1 MKKLVVLTLAMTLFA
16 SSAFAAGA
24 ERQPRGTQKNVTNVT
39 TANDTAI
46 ITAGDRNQ
54 TDIGVVS
61 NKGGRQENVT
71 NVTRLDNT
79 TVITSG
85 KGNAARIGTVSNE

>member
-1 MKKLVVLTLAMTLFA
+1 MKRVLILTVAVMLFA
-16 SSAFAAGA
+16 SSALAAGVQK
-24 ERQPRGTQKNVTNVT
+24 QPRGTQRNVGNT
-39 TANDTAI
+39 TSATDTLVVN
-46 ITAGDRNQ
+46 TGERNR

-61 NKGGRQENVT
+61 NKGGRQENVNNRT
-71 NVTRLDNT
+71 TLDNT